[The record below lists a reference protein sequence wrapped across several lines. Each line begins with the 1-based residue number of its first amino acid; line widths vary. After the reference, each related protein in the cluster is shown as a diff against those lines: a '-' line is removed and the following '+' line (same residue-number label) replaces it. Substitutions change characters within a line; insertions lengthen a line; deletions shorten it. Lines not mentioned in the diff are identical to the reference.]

1 MSPLGHRACDW
12 SSLAQLPSGL
22 TGESLSL
29 SHAGSEPKGRFQV
42 LHCRVGPARAASQL
56 ESPVRVRRQASG
68 PVGRSWHHAPW
79 DSGYR
84 RGPARTDR
92 TVAGLRVGPAARLG
106 GSKREFRFKL
116 QLPVLQTSEV
126 PQPPFIPPLRYAPLL
141 PCCGRMPWQRM
152 TSRR

>member
-92 TVAGLRVGPAARLG
+92 TVAPSRPGGPPRRLEERVQIQVTATGPPNLRSTP
-106 GSKREFRFKL
+106 
-116 QLPVLQTSEV
+116 T
-126 PQPPFIPPLRYAPLL
+126 PFYTPLALCSLAPMLRSYAVAEDD
-141 PCCGRMPWQRM
+141 
-152 TSRR
+152 